1 MSQPAT
7 APRPPVQEPGA
18 GTQASSRA
26 TIGGLSGCPKARESD
41 GWMVRI
47 FSLDI
52 DSAYRAANAMAA
64 DGDGIVVGV
73 QTLIKRL
80 HESGRLKSVDGQ
92 RPTPHGGCRKFR
104 VCEPYK
110 EA

>member
-1 MSQPAT
+1 
-7 APRPPVQEPGA
+7 
-18 GTQASSRA
+18 
-26 TIGGLSGCPKARESD
+26 
-41 GWMVRI
+41 MVKI

-73 QTLIKRL
+73 QTLINRL
-80 HESGRLKSVDGQ
+80 HESGRLKSVEWAA
-92 RPTPHGGCRKFR
+92 R
-104 VCEPYK
+104 